1 MSAASG
7 GNSEPKQGQR
17 SQSARGFYP
26 RSTMRVPQPDIIE
39 HFGNAD
45 AVPQLPERC
54 LSRKAGIV
62 RCCPKFDIEMSVFL
76 MSNAPKTVLCIHD
89 LPGFGRAGLS
99 VIVPVLSALGAQA
112 VAVPTAVL
120 STHTGGL
127 GTPAKLVNPGYGP
140 AALEHY
146 RRLGLRFDCIYSGY
160 LADASQ
166 AKLVEQAMDLWPD
179 ALTVVDPVMGDHGR
193 MYRGLAPEMVPAMY
207 TLCSRASLILPNT
220 TEAALL
226 LGDPMP
232 GVTGEAELH
241 TAQTQAQRLT
251 RICPRVL
258 ITGVAA
264 GRGIACVGADRATGE
279 SLVRTPM
286 VPKSFHGTGDIFG
299 AVLVGRLLQGNVL
312 PAAAQAAAV
321 FVADCLKATPDEA
334 DERLGVWLESVLPR
348 LMQNPE

>member
-1 MSAASG
+1 
-7 GNSEPKQGQR
+7 
-17 SQSARGFYP
+17 
-26 RSTMRVPQPDIIE
+26 
-39 HFGNAD
+39 
-45 AVPQLPERC
+45 
-54 LSRKAGIV
+54 
-62 RCCPKFDIEMSVFL
+62 

-120 STHTGGL
+120 SAHTGGL
-127 GTPAKLVNPGYGP
+127 GTPAKLANPGYGP

-241 TAQTQAQRLT
+241 TAQAQAQRLT

-334 DERLGVWLESVLPR
+334 DERLGVWLESVLPQ

>member
-1 MSAASG
+1 MPTPRVAA
-7 GNSEPKQGQR
+7 
-17 SQSARGFYP
+17 
-26 RSTMRVPQPDIIE
+26 
-39 HFGNAD
+39 
-45 AVPQLPERC
+45 
-54 LSRKAGIV
+54 
-62 RCCPKFDIEMSVFL
+62 
-76 MSNAPKTVLCIHD
+76 IHD
-89 LPGFGRAGLS
+89 MSGFGRCSLTVA
-99 VIVPVLSALGAQA
+99 IPVLSAMGVQCCPL
-112 VAVPTAVL
+112 PTAYL
-120 STHTGGL
+120 STHTGGFTGYTFLDMTDELPKTAAHWAEL
-127 GTPAKLVNPGYGP
+127 GI
-140 AALEHY
+140 H
-146 RRLGLRFDCIYSGY
+146 FDAVYTGFMGSE
-160 LADASQ
+160 AQ
-166 AKLVEQAMDLWPD
+166 MDLVANFVRTFRRD
-179 ALTVVDPVMGDHGR
+179 RSTIFICDPVMGDHGR
-193 MYRGLAPEMVPAMY
+193 MYRGLAPEIVPAMY

-241 TAQTQAQRLT
+241 TAQAQAQRLT

-334 DERLGVWLESVLPR
+334 DERLGVWLESVLPQ

>member
-1 MSAASG
+1 
-7 GNSEPKQGQR
+7 
-17 SQSARGFYP
+17 
-26 RSTMRVPQPDIIE
+26 
-39 HFGNAD
+39 
-45 AVPQLPERC
+45 
-54 LSRKAGIV
+54 
-62 RCCPKFDIEMSVFL
+62 

-127 GTPAKLVNPGYGP
+127 GTPAKLANPGYGP

-241 TAQTQAQRLT
+241 TAQAQAQRLT

-264 GRGIACVGADRATGE
+264 GRGIALRWGRPCHR
-279 SLVRTPM
+279 R
-286 VPKSFHGTGDIFG
+286 KSSAHPHGTQELPWHGGYFWCG
-299 AVLVGRLLQGNVL
+299 AGR
-312 PAAAQAAAV
+312 AAAAGQCAARRRTGCRRV
-321 FVADCLKATPDEA
+321 CS
-334 DERLGVWLESVLPR
+334 RLPESHP
-348 LMQNPE
+348 

>member
-1 MSAASG
+1 
-7 GNSEPKQGQR
+7 
-17 SQSARGFYP
+17 
-26 RSTMRVPQPDIIE
+26 
-39 HFGNAD
+39 
-45 AVPQLPERC
+45 
-54 LSRKAGIV
+54 
-62 RCCPKFDIEMSVFL
+62 

-127 GTPAKLVNPGYGP
+127 GTPAKLANPGYGP

-264 GRGIACVGADRATGE
+264 GCSPYRSSTASGTRWYTGSPSTSAYISGCPSPIFSARCWWGGCCRAMCCPP
-279 SLVRTPM
+279 L
-286 VPKSFHGTGDIFG
+286 H
-299 AVLVGRLLQGNVL
+299 RLL
-312 PAAAQAAAV
+312 P
-321 FVADCLKATPDEA
+321 CLWPTA
-334 DERLGVWLESVLPR
+334 
-348 LMQNPE
+348 

>member
-1 MSAASG
+1 
-7 GNSEPKQGQR
+7 
-17 SQSARGFYP
+17 
-26 RSTMRVPQPDIIE
+26 
-39 HFGNAD
+39 
-45 AVPQLPERC
+45 
-54 LSRKAGIV
+54 
-62 RCCPKFDIEMSVFL
+62 

-127 GTPAKLVNPGYGP
+127 GTPAKLANPGYGP

-241 TAQTQAQRLT
+241 TAQAQAQRLT

-286 VPKSFHGTGDIFG
+286 VPKSFHGTGDIFWRG
-299 AVLVGRLLQGNVL
+299 AGG
-312 PAAAQAAAV
+312 AAAAGQCAARRRTGCCRV
-321 FVADCLKATPDEA
+321 CS
-334 DERLGVWLESVLPR
+334 RLPESHP
-348 LMQNPE
+348 

>member
-1 MSAASG
+1 
-7 GNSEPKQGQR
+7 
-17 SQSARGFYP
+17 
-26 RSTMRVPQPDIIE
+26 
-39 HFGNAD
+39 
-45 AVPQLPERC
+45 
-54 LSRKAGIV
+54 
-62 RCCPKFDIEMSVFL
+62 
-76 MSNAPKTVLCIHD
+76 
-89 LPGFGRAGLS
+89 
-99 VIVPVLSALGAQA
+99 
-112 VAVPTAVL
+112 
-120 STHTGGL
+120 
-127 GTPAKLVNPGYGP
+127 
-140 AALEHY
+140 
-146 RRLGLRFDCIYSGY
+146 
-160 LADASQ
+160 
-166 AKLVEQAMDLWPD
+166 MDLWPD

-312 PAAAQAAAV
+312 PAAAQAAV

-334 DERLGVWLESVLPR
+334 DERLGVWLESVLPQ

>member
-1 MSAASG
+1 
-7 GNSEPKQGQR
+7 
-17 SQSARGFYP
+17 
-26 RSTMRVPQPDIIE
+26 
-39 HFGNAD
+39 
-45 AVPQLPERC
+45 
-54 LSRKAGIV
+54 
-62 RCCPKFDIEMSVFL
+62 

-127 GTPAKLVNPGYGP
+127 GTPAKLANPGYGP

-241 TAQTQAQRLT
+241 TAQAQAQRLT

-286 VPKSFHGTGDIFG
+286 V
-299 AVLVGRLLQGNVL
+299 
-312 PAAAQAAAV
+312 
-321 FVADCLKATPDEA
+321 
-334 DERLGVWLESVLPR
+334 WLESVLPQ

>member
-1 MSAASG
+1 MPDRPKRVAA
-7 GNSEPKQGQR
+7 
-17 SQSARGFYP
+17 
-26 RSTMRVPQPDIIE
+26 
-39 HFGNAD
+39 
-45 AVPQLPERC
+45 
-54 LSRKAGIV
+54 
-62 RCCPKFDIEMSVFL
+62 
-76 MSNAPKTVLCIHD
+76 IHD
-89 LPGFGRAGLS
+89 LSGFGRCSLS
-99 VIVPVLSALGAQA
+99 VILPTLSVMGVQ
-112 VAVPTAVL
+112 VCPIPTAVF

-127 GTPAKLVNPGYGP
+127 GEVQRRDLSDFTLPC
-140 AALEHY
+140 LEHY
-146 RRLGLRFDCIYSGY
+146 QRLGLEFECVYSGFLSSEEQIDHCLKFFSTY
-160 LADASQ
+160 KDAF
-166 AKLVEQAMDLWPD
+166 AVG
-179 ALTVVDPVMGDHGR
+179 DPVMGDHGR
-193 MYRGLAPEMVPAMY
+193 MYHGLAPEMVPAMY

-241 TAQTQAQRLT
+241 TAQAQAQRLT

-334 DERLGVWLESVLPR
+334 DERLGVWLESVLPQ

>member
-1 MSAASG
+1 MPTPRVAA
-7 GNSEPKQGQR
+7 
-17 SQSARGFYP
+17 
-26 RSTMRVPQPDIIE
+26 
-39 HFGNAD
+39 
-45 AVPQLPERC
+45 
-54 LSRKAGIV
+54 
-62 RCCPKFDIEMSVFL
+62 
-76 MSNAPKTVLCIHD
+76 IHD
-89 LPGFGRAGLS
+89 MSGFGRCSLTVA
-99 VIVPVLSALGAQA
+99 IPVLSAMGVQCCPL
-112 VAVPTAVL
+112 PTAYL
-120 STHTGGL
+120 STHTGGFTGYTFLDMTDELPKTAAHWAEL
-127 GTPAKLVNPGYGP
+127 GI
-140 AALEHY
+140 H
-146 RRLGLRFDCIYSGY
+146 FDAVYTGFMGSE
-160 LADASQ
+160 AQ
-166 AKLVEQAMDLWPD
+166 MDLAAD
-179 ALTVVDPVMGDHGR
+179 FVRTFRRDRSTIFICDPVMGDHGR

-334 DERLGVWLESVLPR
+334 DERLGVWLESVLPQ

>member
-1 MSAASG
+1 MPTPRVAA
-7 GNSEPKQGQR
+7 
-17 SQSARGFYP
+17 
-26 RSTMRVPQPDIIE
+26 
-39 HFGNAD
+39 
-45 AVPQLPERC
+45 
-54 LSRKAGIV
+54 
-62 RCCPKFDIEMSVFL
+62 
-76 MSNAPKTVLCIHD
+76 IHD
-89 LPGFGRAGLS
+89 MSGFGRCSLTVA
-99 VIVPVLSALGAQA
+99 IPVLSAMGVQCCPL
-112 VAVPTAVL
+112 PTAYL
-120 STHTGGL
+120 STHTGGFTGYTFLDMTDELPKTAAHWAEL
-127 GTPAKLVNPGYGP
+127 GI
-140 AALEHY
+140 H
-146 RRLGLRFDCIYSGY
+146 FDAVYTGFMGSE
-160 LADASQ
+160 AQ
-166 AKLVEQAMDLWPD
+166 MDLVANFVRTFRRD
-179 ALTVVDPVMGDHGR
+179 RSTIFICDPVMGDHGR

>member
-1 MSAASG
+1 MNRTDRPARCAA
-7 GNSEPKQGQR
+7 
-17 SQSARGFYP
+17 
-26 RSTMRVPQPDIIE
+26 V
-39 HFGNAD
+39 
-45 AVPQLPERC
+45 
-54 LSRKAGIV
+54 
-62 RCCPKFDIEMSVFL
+62 
-76 MSNAPKTVLCIHD
+76 HD
-89 LPGFGRAGLS
+89 LSGLGRCSLS
-99 VIVPVLSALGAQA
+99 VILPAMSVMGVQVCPL
-112 VAVPTAVL
+112 PTAVL
-120 STHTGGL
+120 STHTGGF
-127 GTPAKLVNPGYGP
+127 GTPARRDLTDYLTEALAHYRTLGLPMECVYTGYLGSVAQVALCQGLFAEWP
-140 AALEHY
+140 AAM
-146 RRLGLRFDCIYSGY
+146 
-160 LADASQ
+160 
-166 AKLVEQAMDLWPD
+166 K
-179 ALTVVDPVMGDHGR
+179 VVDPVMGDHGR

-241 TAQTQAQRLT
+241 TAQAQAQRLT

-334 DERLGVWLESVLPR
+334 DERLGVWLESVLPQ

>member
-1 MSAASG
+1 MKHNTLTKIITLALAVVLALSLAACGSKTDDNSG
-7 GNSEPKQGQR
+7 DATATTIKIGVPNDTTNE
-17 SQSARGFYP
+17 AR
-26 RSTMRVPQPDIIE
+26 
-39 HFGNAD
+39 
-45 AVPQLPERC
+45 
-54 LSRKAGIV
+54 
-62 RCCPKFDIEMSVFL
+62 
-76 MSNAPKTVLCIHD
+76 
-89 LPGFGRAGLS
+89 
-99 VIVPVLSALGAQA
+99 
-112 VAVPTAVL
+112 
-120 STHTGGL
+120 
-127 GTPAKLVNPGYGP
+127 
-140 AALEHY
+140 
-146 RRLGLRFDCIYSGY
+146 
-160 LADASQ
+160 
-166 AKLVEQAMDLWPD
+166 
-179 ALTVVDPVMGDHGR
+179 
-193 MYRGLAPEMVPAMY
+193 
-207 TLCSRASLILPNT
+207 
-220 TEAALL
+220 ALL

-241 TAQTQAQRLT
+241 TAQAQAQRLT

-334 DERLGVWLESVLPR
+334 DERLGVWLESVLPQ

>member
-1 MSAASG
+1 MMIHCLCPVSFGYNIKLSV
-7 GNSEPKQGQR
+7 EPLQLLKIFCFKY
-17 SQSARGFYP
+17 SQELILNLHNLTFICDL
-26 RSTMRVPQPDIIE
+26 VQ
-39 HFGNAD
+39 
-45 AVPQLPERC
+45 V
-54 LSRKAGIV
+54 
-62 RCCPKFDIEMSVFL
+62 FDINEDIFHQVRL
-76 MSNAPKTVLCIHD
+76 HLGRVLCIHD

-127 GTPAKLVNPGYGP
+127 GTPAKLANPGYGP

>member
-1 MSAASG
+1 MNFISDDLYPVLETDVVHSLKFLFLPHSSG
-7 GNSEPKQGQR
+7 W
-17 SQSARGFYP
+17 
-26 RSTMRVPQPDIIE
+26 
-39 HFGNAD
+39 
-45 AVPQLPERC
+45 
-54 LSRKAGIV
+54 IV
-62 RCCPKFDIEMSVFL
+62 RIAEDEGCGLLIGTFALEVFEIYL
-76 MSNAPKTVLCIHD
+76 ISAVAHTFQFVFYYFAAAVCNAGEEAVVDT
-89 LPGFGRAGLS
+89 
-99 VIVPVLSALGAQA
+99 QA

-127 GTPAKLVNPGYGP
+127 GTPAKLANPGYGP

-166 AKLVEQAMDLWPD
+166 AKLVEHALDLWPD

-241 TAQTQAQRLT
+241 TAQAQAQRLT

-334 DERLGVWLESVLPR
+334 DERLGVWLESVLPQ

>member
-1 MSAASG
+1 
-7 GNSEPKQGQR
+7 
-17 SQSARGFYP
+17 
-26 RSTMRVPQPDIIE
+26 
-39 HFGNAD
+39 
-45 AVPQLPERC
+45 
-54 LSRKAGIV
+54 
-62 RCCPKFDIEMSVFL
+62 

-127 GTPAKLVNPGYGP
+127 GTPAKLANPGYRP
-140 AALEHY
+140 AALQHN
-146 RRLGLRFDCIYSGY
+146 RRLG
-160 LADASQ
+160 
-166 AKLVEQAMDLWPD
+166 
-179 ALTVVDPVMGDHGR
+179 R
-193 MYRGLAPEMVPAMY
+193 MSRGLAPEMLPAMY
-207 TLCSRASLILPNT
+207 TLCAKASLILPNT

-286 VPKSFHGTGDIFG
+286 VPQSFHGTGDIFG

-334 DERLGVWLESVLPR
+334 DERLGVWLESVLAR
-348 LMQNPE
+348 GRGRREDAT

>member
-1 MSAASG
+1 MNHFALNGVISPQELYYYALRAVAMLIVIPFHESAHALISWKLGDSTAKDMGRLSMNPLRHFDPLGALCMIAAGVGWAKPVGINPTRFKNPKRGMAVSAAAGPLSNFLLAYAAMLLYKVVYYACG
-7 GNSEPKQGQR
+7 GV
-17 SQSARGFYP
+17 A
-26 RSTMRVPQPDIIE
+26 
-39 HFGNAD
+39 
-45 AVPQLPERC
+45 PQLV
-54 LSRKAGIV
+54 L
-62 RCCPKFDIEMSVFL
+62 DFL
-76 MSNAPKTVLCIHD
+76 YV
-89 LPGFGRAGLS
+89 
-99 VIVPVLSALGAQA
+99 
-112 VAVPTAVL
+112 
-120 STHTGGL
+120 
-127 GTPAKLVNPGYGP
+127 
-140 AALEHY
+140 
-146 RRLGLRFDCIYSGY
+146 
-160 LADASQ
+160 
-166 AKLVEQAMDLWPD
+166 
-179 ALTVVDPVMGDHGR
+179 
-193 MYRGLAPEMVPAMY
+193 
-207 TLCSRASLILPNT
+207 LPNT

-241 TAQTQAQRLT
+241 TAQAQAQRLT

>member
-1 MSAASG
+1 
-7 GNSEPKQGQR
+7 
-17 SQSARGFYP
+17 
-26 RSTMRVPQPDIIE
+26 
-39 HFGNAD
+39 
-45 AVPQLPERC
+45 
-54 LSRKAGIV
+54 
-62 RCCPKFDIEMSVFL
+62 
-76 MSNAPKTVLCIHD
+76 
-89 LPGFGRAGLS
+89 
-99 VIVPVLSALGAQA
+99 
-112 VAVPTAVL
+112 
-120 STHTGGL
+120 
-127 GTPAKLVNPGYGP
+127 
-140 AALEHY
+140 
-146 RRLGLRFDCIYSGY
+146 
-160 LADASQ
+160 
-166 AKLVEQAMDLWPD
+166 
-179 ALTVVDPVMGDHGR
+179 
-193 MYRGLAPEMVPAMY
+193 
-207 TLCSRASLILPNT
+207 
-220 TEAALL
+220 
-226 LGDPMP
+226 MP

-258 ITGVAA
+258 ITGVAT